1 MITKRIEKTPV
12 TNEELNEYKEK
23 ISKLEN
29 EYAVNASDVGID
41 KRIVTIKFG
50 GEYDE
55 LTLVNPKVIETSKEM
70 VVYFEK
76 EIDGKAY
83 GKQKIRKTA
92 RHQWFKIDTD
102 NLGVVEFSSD
112 KKEWKDQ
119 EEYMN
124 DLGLF
129 ECITAQRLIDSI
141 DGISINSSIR
151 RYSGQIKAE
160 KKPGRNE
167 RVMLQS
173 PEGEMEFVKYKK
185 AQPLLDNGYKLV

>member
-1 MITKRIEKTPV
+1 MIVKRVEKTPV
-12 TNEELNEYKEK
+12 TNEELNEYKER
-23 ISKLEN
+23 ISKLDK
-29 EYAVNASDVGID
+29 EYAVNALDVGMD
-41 KRIVTIKFG
+41 RRIVTIKFG
-50 GEYDE
+50 GEYDD
-55 LTLVNPKVIETSKEM
+55 LTLVNPKVTETSKEL

-76 EIDGKAY
+76 DSL
-83 GKQKIRKTA
+83 KQKTRKTK
-92 RHQWFKIDTD
+92 RHKSFKVDTD

-112 KKEWKDQ
+112 KDNWEN
-119 EEYMN
+119 ENEYMN

-141 DGISINSSIR
+141 DGIDINSPIR
-151 RYSGQIKAE
+151 RYSQERKVE

-185 AQPLLDNGYKLV
+185 AQPLLDKGYKLV

>member
-1 MITKRIEKTPV
+1 MIVKRIEKTPV
-12 TNEELNEYKEK
+12 TNEELAEYKEK

-50 GEYDE
+50 GEYDD
-55 LTLVNPKVIETSKEM
+55 LTLVNPKVTETSKEM

-76 EIDGKAY
+76 ELDK
-83 GKQKIRKTA
+83 KQKVRKTA

-102 NLGVVEFSSD
+102 NLGIVEFSSD

-141 DGISINSSIR
+141 DGVSINSSNR

-185 AQPLLDNGYKLV
+185 AQPLLDKGYQLV

>member
-1 MITKRIEKTPV
+1 MIVKRVEKTPV
-12 TNEELNEYKEK
+12 TNEELNEYKER
-23 ISKLEN
+23 ISKLDK
-29 EYAVNASDVGID
+29 EYAVNALDVGMD

-50 GEYDE
+50 GEYDD
-55 LTLVNPKVIETSKEM
+55 LTLVNPIVTETSEEM
-70 VVYFEK
+70 VVYFER
-76 EIDGKAY
+76 DSV
-83 GKQKIRKTA
+83 KQKTRKTA
-92 RHQWFKIDTD
+92 RHKSFKVDTD

-112 KKEWKDQ
+112 KDNWENQD
-119 EEYMN
+119 EYMN

-141 DGISINSSIR
+141 DWIDVTSSIR
-151 RYSGQIKAE
+151 RYSAEIKKE

-185 AQPLLDNGYKLV
+185 AQPLLDKGYKLV

>member
-1 MITKRIEKTPV
+1 MIVKRIEKTPV

-29 EYAVNASDVGID
+29 EYAVNASDVGMD

-55 LTLVNPKVIETSKEM
+55 LTLVNPKVTETSKEM

-76 EIDGKAY
+76 ELDK
-83 GKQKIRKTA
+83 KKKVRKVA

-102 NLGVVEFSSD
+102 NLGIVEFSSD
-112 KKEWKDQ
+112 KKQWKDQ

-141 DGISINSSIR
+141 DGVSINSPIR

-160 KKPGRNE
+160 KTPGRNE

-185 AQPLLDNGYKLV
+185 AQPLLDKGYQLV

>member
-1 MITKRIEKTPV
+1 M
-12 TNEELNEYKEK
+12 
-23 ISKLEN
+23 
-29 EYAVNASDVGID
+29 D

-50 GEYDE
+50 GEYDD
-55 LTLVNPKVIETSKEM
+55 LTLVNPKVTETSKEM

-76 EIDGKAY
+76 ELDK
-83 GKQKIRKTA
+83 KKKVRKTA

-102 NLGVVEFSSD
+102 NLGIVEFSSD
-112 KKEWKDQ
+112 KKEWEDQ

-141 DGISINSSIR
+141 DGVSINSPIR

-185 AQPLLDNGYKLV
+185 AQPILDKGYQLV

>member
-1 MITKRIEKTPV
+1 MIVKRIEKTPV

-29 EYAVNASDVGID
+29 EYAVNASDVGMD

-50 GEYDE
+50 GEYDD
-55 LTLVNPKVIETSKEM
+55 LTLVNPTVTETSKEM

-76 EIDGKAY
+76 ELDK
-83 GKQKIRKTA
+83 KQKVRKTA

-102 NLGVVEFSSD
+102 NLGIVEFSSD

-141 DGISINSSIR
+141 DGVSINSSIR

-185 AQPLLDNGYKLV
+185 AQPLLDKGYQLV

>member
-1 MITKRIEKTPV
+1 MIVKRIEKTPV

-29 EYAVNASDVGID
+29 EYAVNASDVGMD

-50 GEYDE
+50 GEYDD
-55 LTLVNPKVIETSKEM
+55 LTLVNPKVTETSKEM

-76 EIDGKAY
+76 ELDK
-83 GKQKIRKTA
+83 KQKVRKTA

-102 NLGVVEFSSD
+102 NLGIVEFSSD
-112 KKEWKDQ
+112 KKEWEDQ

-141 DGISINSSIR
+141 DGVSINSPIR

-185 AQPLLDNGYKLV
+185 AQPLLDKGYQLV

>member
-1 MITKRIEKTPV
+1 MIVKRIEKTPV
-12 TNEELNEYKEK
+12 TNEELAEYKEK

-29 EYAVNASDVGID
+29 EYAVNASDVGMD

-50 GEYDE
+50 GEYDD
-55 LTLVNPKVIETSKEM
+55 LTLVNPKVTETSKEM

-76 EIDGKAY
+76 ELDK
-83 GKQKIRKTA
+83 KQKVRKVA

-102 NLGVVEFSSD
+102 NLGIVEFSSD
-112 KKEWKDQ
+112 KKQWKDQ

-141 DGISINSSIR
+141 DGVSINSSIR

-185 AQPLLDNGYKLV
+185 AQPLLDKGYQLV

>member
-1 MITKRIEKTPV
+1 MIVKIIKKTPV
-12 TNEELNEYKEK
+12 TNEELNEYKER

-29 EYAVNASDVGID
+29 EYAVNASDVGMD

-50 GEYDE
+50 GEYDD
-55 LTLVNPKVIETSKEM
+55 LTLVNPKVTETSKEM

-76 EIDGKAY
+76 ELDK
-83 GKQKIRKTA
+83 KQKVRKTA

-102 NLGVVEFSSD
+102 NLGIVEFSSD

-141 DGISINSSIR
+141 DGVSINSSIR

-185 AQPLLDNGYKLV
+185 AQPLLDKGYQLV

>member
-1 MITKRIEKTPV
+1 MIVKRIEKTPV

-29 EYAVNASDVGID
+29 EYAVNASDVGMD

-55 LTLVNPKVIETSKEM
+55 LTLVNPKVTETSKEM

-76 EIDGKAY
+76 ELDK
-83 GKQKIRKTA
+83 KKKVRKVA

-102 NLGVVEFSSD
+102 NLGIVEFSSD
-112 KKEWKDQ
+112 KKQWKDQ

-160 KKPGRNE
+160 KTPGRNE

-185 AQPLLDNGYKLV
+185 AQPLLDKGYQLV

>member
-1 MITKRIEKTPV
+1 MIVKRVEKTPV
-12 TNEELNEYKEK
+12 TNEELNEYKER
-23 ISKLEN
+23 ISKLDK
-29 EYAVNASDVGID
+29 EYAVNALDVGMD

-50 GEYDE
+50 GEYDD
-55 LTLVNPKVIETSKEM
+55 LTLVNPIVTETSEEM

-76 EIDGKAY
+76 DSV
-83 GKQKIRKTA
+83 KQKTRKTA
-92 RHQWFKIDTD
+92 RHKSFKVDTD

-112 KKEWKDQ
+112 KDNWENQD
-119 EEYMN
+119 EYMN

-141 DGISINSSIR
+141 DGIDVTSSIR
-151 RYSGQIKAE
+151 RYSAEIKKE

-185 AQPLLDNGYKLV
+185 AQPLLDKGYKLV

>member
-1 MITKRIEKTPV
+1 MIVKRIEKTPV

-29 EYAVNASDVGID
+29 EYAVNASDVGMD

-50 GEYDE
+50 GEYDD
-55 LTLVNPKVIETSKEM
+55 LTLVNPKVTETSKEM

-76 EIDGKAY
+76 ELDK
-83 GKQKIRKTA
+83 KKKVRKVA

-102 NLGVVEFSSD
+102 NLGIVEFSSD

-141 DGISINSSIR
+141 DGVSINSSIR
-151 RYSGQIKAE
+151 RYSGQIKAD

-185 AQPLLDNGYKLV
+185 AQPLLDKGYQLV

>member
-1 MITKRIEKTPV
+1 MIVKRIEKTPV

-29 EYAVNASDVGID
+29 EYAVNASDVGMD

-50 GEYDE
+50 GEYDD
-55 LTLVNPKVIETSKEM
+55 LTLVNPKVTETSKEM

-76 EIDGKAY
+76 ELDK
-83 GKQKIRKTA
+83 KQKVRKTA
-92 RHQWFKIDTD
+92 RHQWFKVDTD
-102 NLGVVEFSSD
+102 NLGIVEFSSD

-185 AQPLLDNGYKLV
+185 AQPLLDKGYQLV

>member
-1 MITKRIEKTPV
+1 MIVKRIEKTPV

-29 EYAVNASDVGID
+29 EYAVNASDVGMD

-50 GEYDE
+50 GEYDD
-55 LTLVNPKVIETSKEM
+55 LTLVNPTVTETSKEM

-76 EIDGKAY
+76 ELDK
-83 GKQKIRKTA
+83 KQKVRKTA

-102 NLGVVEFSSD
+102 NLGIVEFSSD
-112 KKEWKDQ
+112 KKEWEDQ

-141 DGISINSSIR
+141 DGVSINSPIR
-151 RYSGQIKAE
+151 RDSGQIKAE
-160 KKPGRNE
+160 KTPGRNE

-185 AQPLLDNGYKLV
+185 AQPLLDKGYQLV

>member
-1 MITKRIEKTPV
+1 MIVKRIEKTPV

-29 EYAVNASDVGID
+29 EYAVNASDVGMD

-76 EIDGKAY
+76 ELD

-92 RHQWFKIDTD
+92 RHQWFKVDTD

-141 DGISINSSIR
+141 DGVSINSPIR
-151 RYSGQIKAE
+151 RYSTQLKAE

-185 AQPLLDNGYKLV
+185 AQPLLDKGYKLV

>member
-1 MITKRIEKTPV
+1 MIVKRVEKTPV
-12 TNEELNEYKEK
+12 TNEELSEYKER
-23 ISKLEN
+23 ISKLDK
-29 EYAVNASDVGID
+29 EYAVNALDVGMD

-50 GEYDE
+50 GEYDD
-55 LTLVNPKVIETSKEM
+55 LTLVNPIVTETSKEM
-70 VVYFEK
+70 VVYFER
-76 EIDGKAY
+76 DSV
-83 GKQKIRKTA
+83 KQKTRKTA
-92 RHQWFKIDTD
+92 RHKSFKVDTD

-112 KKEWKDQ
+112 KDNWENQD
-119 EEYMN
+119 EYMN

-141 DGISINSSIR
+141 DGIDVTSPIR
-151 RYSGQIKAE
+151 RYSAEIKKE

-185 AQPLLDNGYKLV
+185 AQPLLDKGYKLV

>member
-1 MITKRIEKTPV
+1 MIVKRVEKTPV
-12 TNEELNEYKEK
+12 TNEELSEYKER
-23 ISKLEN
+23 ISKLDKEF
-29 EYAVNASDVGID
+29 AVNALDVGMD

-50 GEYDE
+50 GEYDD
-55 LTLVNPKVIETSKEM
+55 LTLVNPVVTEVSDGM

-76 EIDGKAY
+76 DSVKN
-83 GKQKIRKTA
+83 KTRKTT
-92 RHQWFKIDTD
+92 RHKSFKVDTD
-102 NLGVVEFSSD
+102 NLGLVEFSSD
-112 KKEWKDQ
+112 KDTWENEQ
-119 EEYMN
+119 EFMN

-141 DGISINSSIR
+141 DGIDVNSPLR
-151 RYSGQIKAE
+151 RYTAEIKKE

-185 AQPLLDNGYKLV
+185 AQPLLDKGYKLV

>member
-1 MITKRIEKTPV
+1 MIVKRIEKTPV

-29 EYAVNASDVGID
+29 EYAVNASDVGMD

-50 GEYDE
+50 GEYDD
-55 LTLVNPKVIETSKEM
+55 LTLVNPKVTETSKEM

-76 EIDGKAY
+76 ELDK
-83 GKQKIRKTA
+83 KQKVRKTA

-102 NLGVVEFSSD
+102 NLGIVEFSSD

-141 DGISINSSIR
+141 DGVSINSPIR

-185 AQPLLDNGYKLV
+185 AQPLLDKGYQLV

>member
-1 MITKRIEKTPV
+1 MKIKRVEKTPV
-12 TNEELNEYKEK
+12 TNEELNLYKER
-23 ISKLEN
+23 ISKLDKEF
-29 EYAVNASDVGID
+29 AVNALDVGMD

-50 GEYDE
+50 GDYED
-55 LTLVNPKVIETSKEM
+55 LTLVNPTVTETSEEL

-76 EIDGKAY
+76 DSIKN
-83 GKQKIRKTA
+83 KTRKTT
-92 RHQWFKIDTD
+92 RHKSFKVDTD
-102 NLGVVEFSSD
+102 NLGLVEFSSD
-112 KKEWKDQ
+112 KDTWKNEQ
-119 EEYMN
+119 EFMN

-141 DGISINSSIR
+141 DGIDVNSPLR
-151 RYSGQIKAE
+151 RYTQERKVE

-185 AQPLLDNGYKLV
+185 AQPLLDKGYKLV

>member
-1 MITKRIEKTPV
+1 MIVKRIEKTPV

-29 EYAVNASDVGID
+29 EYAVNASDVGMD

-76 EIDGKAY
+76 ELD

-141 DGISINSSIR
+141 DGVSINSPIR
-151 RYSGQIKAE
+151 RYSTQLKAE

-185 AQPLLDNGYKLV
+185 AQPLLDKGYKLV

>member
-1 MITKRIEKTPV
+1 MIVKRIEKTTV
-12 TNEELNEYKEK
+12 TTEELNEYKEK

-29 EYAVNASDVGID
+29 EYAVNASDVGMD

-55 LTLVNPKVIETSKEM
+55 LTLVNPKVTETSKEM

-76 EIDGKAY
+76 ELDK
-83 GKQKIRKTA
+83 KKKVRKVA

-102 NLGVVEFSSD
+102 NLGIVEFSSD
-112 KKEWKDQ
+112 KKQWKDQ

-141 DGISINSSIR
+141 DGVSINSPIR

-160 KKPGRNE
+160 KTPGRNE

-185 AQPLLDNGYKLV
+185 AQPLLDKGYQLV

>member
-1 MITKRIEKTPV
+1 MIVKRIEKTPV

-50 GEYDE
+50 GEYDD
-55 LTLVNPKVIETSKEM
+55 LTLVNPKVTETSKEM

-76 EIDGKAY
+76 ELDK
-83 GKQKIRKTA
+83 KQKVRKTA

-102 NLGVVEFSSD
+102 NLGIVEFSSD

-141 DGISINSSIR
+141 DGVSINSSIR

-185 AQPLLDNGYKLV
+185 AQPLLDKGYQLV

>member
-1 MITKRIEKTPV
+1 MIVKRVEKTAV
-12 TNEELNEYKEK
+12 TNEELNEYKK
-23 ISKLEN
+23 QISKLDK
-29 EYAVNASDVGID
+29 EYAVNALDVGMD

-50 GEYDE
+50 GDYDE
-55 LTLVNPKVIETSKEM
+55 LTLVNPTVTETSKEM

-76 EIDGKAY
+76 ELE
-83 GKQKIRKTA
+83 GKQKVRKTA

-102 NLGVVEFSSD
+102 NLGIVEFSSD

-119 EEYMN
+119 NEYMN

-185 AQPLLDNGYKLV
+185 AQPLLDKGYQLV

>member
-1 MITKRIEKTPV
+1 MIVKRIEKTPV

-29 EYAVNASDVGID
+29 EYAVNASYVGMD

-50 GEYDE
+50 GEYDY
-55 LTLVNPKVIETSKEM
+55 LTLVNPKVTETSKEM

-76 EIDGKAY
+76 ELDK
-83 GKQKIRKTA
+83 KQKVRKTA

-102 NLGVVEFSSD
+102 NLGIVEFSSD

-141 DGISINSSIR
+141 DGVSINSSIR

-185 AQPLLDNGYKLV
+185 AQPLLDKGYQLV

>member
-1 MITKRIEKTPV
+1 MIVKRIERTPV

-29 EYAVNASDVGID
+29 EYAVNASDVGMD

-50 GEYDE
+50 GEYDD
-55 LTLVNPKVIETSKEM
+55 LTLVNPKVTETSKEM

-76 EIDGKAY
+76 ELDK
-83 GKQKIRKTA
+83 KKKVRKVA

-102 NLGVVEFSSD
+102 NLGIVEFSSD
-112 KKEWKDQ
+112 KKQWKDQ

-160 KKPGRNE
+160 KTPGRNE

-185 AQPLLDNGYKLV
+185 AQPLLDKGYQLV

>member
-1 MITKRIEKTPV
+1 MIVKRIEKTPV

-50 GEYDE
+50 GEYDD
-55 LTLVNPKVIETSKEM
+55 LTLVNPKVTETSKEM

-76 EIDGKAY
+76 ELDK
-83 GKQKIRKTA
+83 KQKVRKTA

-102 NLGVVEFSSD
+102 NLGIVEFSSD

-185 AQPLLDNGYKLV
+185 AQPFLDKGYQLV

>member
-1 MITKRIEKTPV
+1 MIVKRIERTPV

-29 EYAVNASDVGID
+29 EYAVNASDVGMD

-50 GEYDE
+50 GEYDD
-55 LTLVNPKVIETSKEM
+55 LTLVNPKVTETSKEM

-76 EIDGKAY
+76 ELDK
-83 GKQKIRKTA
+83 KQKVRKTA

-102 NLGVVEFSSD
+102 NLGIVEFSSD

-141 DGISINSSIR
+141 DGVSINSSIR

-185 AQPLLDNGYKLV
+185 AQPILDKGYQLV

>member
-1 MITKRIEKTPV
+1 MIVKRIEKTPV

-50 GEYDE
+50 GEYDD
-55 LTLVNPKVIETSKEM
+55 LTLVNPTVTETSKEM

-76 EIDGKAY
+76 ELDK
-83 GKQKIRKTA
+83 KQKVRKTA

-102 NLGVVEFSSD
+102 NLGIVEFSSD

-141 DGISINSSIR
+141 DGVSINSSIR

-185 AQPLLDNGYKLV
+185 AQPFLDKGYQLV

>member
-1 MITKRIEKTPV
+1 MIVKRIEKTPV
-12 TNEELNEYKEK
+12 TNEELAEYKEK

-50 GEYDE
+50 GEYDD
-55 LTLVNPKVIETSKEM
+55 LTLVNPKVTETSKEM

-76 EIDGKAY
+76 ELDK
-83 GKQKIRKTA
+83 KQKVRKTA
-92 RHQWFKIDTD
+92 RHQWFKVDTD
-102 NLGVVEFSSD
+102 NLGIVEFSSD

-141 DGISINSSIR
+141 DGVSINSSIR

-185 AQPLLDNGYKLV
+185 AQPLLDKGYQLV

>member
-1 MITKRIEKTPV
+1 MIVKRVEKTPV
-12 TNEELNEYKEK
+12 TNEELNEYKER
-23 ISKLEN
+23 ISKLDK
-29 EYAVNASDVGID
+29 EYAVNALDVGMD

-50 GEYDE
+50 GDYDE
-55 LTLVNPKVIETSKEM
+55 LTLVNPTVTETSKEM

-76 EIDGKAY
+76 ELE
-83 GKQKIRKTA
+83 GKQKVRKTA

-102 NLGVVEFSSD
+102 NLGIVEFSSD

-119 EEYMN
+119 DEYMN

-185 AQPLLDNGYKLV
+185 AQPLLDKGYQLV